1 MTNIKR
7 HTPAT
12 VANIKRPARDKTLD
26 PLLQEEHGIG
36 KICVHKLGQSVF
48 VCNIARLLETGH
60 SATSKNL

>member
-12 VANIKRPARDKTLD
+12 VTNIKRLVRDKTLD
-26 PLLQEEHGIG
+26 PLLREEHRVG

-48 VCNIARLLETGH
+48 VCKKARLLETGH
-60 SATSKNL
+60 GATSKNL